1 MTGSRAVLAFVLA
14 ASFFT
19 YAFVQRVAPS
29 VIVGELMAEFAVGAA
44 VLGNLAAFYFYGY
57 APLQIPVGM
66 LMDRFGPRRLMS
78 FAVGVSSI
86 GAVIFAIAPTIEVAY
101 LGRLLVGIGAAF
113 GWVGVLTVATLWFPP
128 TRFAMLTG
136 FAQLFGM
143 IGAIFGQAPL
153 GLAVDAWGWRGTLG
167 ALAVFGALLA
177 VAIFVVIADKRTGPA
192 QAPGSFVAGLRGVIR
207 ARDAWLATG
216 YGFAM
221 TGTMLS
227 FAGLWAV
234 PWLTQTHELERGTA
248 ALLTSVMFAGWG
260 IGSPAIG
267 YTVDRLGHRVRAAR
281 LLSAAMALS
290 LAAILYL
297 PLGLPALTV
306 LMFINGVCASS
317 MVIAY
322 AHARDHSPANAS
334 GAAYGLVNTAVVGSG
349 AVLQPVIGALLDG
362 AWDGGLAANGA
373 RLYSAGAYAQGFSIL
388 LVVAVL
394 GALAAWLMR
403 EPAHGKNPL
412 TTRP

>member
-1 MTGSRAVLAFVLA
+1 MTGPRAVLAFVLA

-86 GAVIFAIAPTIEVAY
+86 GAVIFAVAPTIEIAY

-177 VAIFVVIADKRTGPA
+177 VAIFVVIADKRAVPA
-192 QAPGSFVAGLRGVIR
+192 QGPGNFGAGLRGVIR

-221 TGTMLS
+221 TGTMLA

-234 PWLTQTHELERGTA
+234 PWLMQTHGLERGAA

-260 IGSPAIG
+260 IGSPVIG

-297 PLGLPALTV
+297 PLGLPALTL
-306 LMFINGVCASS
+306 LMFVNGVCASS

-349 AVLQPVIGALLDG
+349 AVLQPAIGALLDR
-362 AWDGGLAANGA
+362 AWDGGLAAGGA
-373 RLYSAGAYAQGFSIL
+373 RLYSASAYAQGFSIL
-388 LVVAVL
+388 LAVAVL
-394 GALAAWLMR
+394 GALSAWLMR
-403 EPAHGKNPL
+403 EPPPAKTL
-412 TTRP
+412 

>member
-1 MTGSRAVLAFVLA
+1 MTGGRAVFAFGLA

-66 LMDRFGPRRLMS
+66 LMDRFGPRRLMG

-86 GAVIFAIAPTIEVAY
+86 GAVIFAIAPTIEIAY

-113 GWVGVLTVATLWFPP
+113 GWVGVLTVATLWFAP

-136 FAQLFGM
+136 IAQLFGM

-153 GLAVDAWGWRGTLG
+153 ALAVDAWGWRGTLG

-177 VAIFVVIADKRTGPA
+177 VAIFVVIADKRTAPA
-192 QAPGSFVAGLRGVIR
+192 HATGSFAAGLRGVLR
-207 ARDAWLATG
+207 ARDAWLATI

-221 TGTMLS
+221 TGTMQS
-227 FAGLWAV
+227 FAALWAV
-234 PWLTQTHELERGTA
+234 PWLMQVHGLERGSA
-248 ALLTSVMFAGWG
+248 ALLSSAMFAGWG
-260 IGSPAIG
+260 IGAPIIG
-267 YTVDRLGHRVRAAR
+267 YVVDRLGRRVGPMR
-281 LLSAAMALS
+281 LLSAAMTIS
-290 LAAILYL
+290 LAAILYW
-297 PLGLPALTV
+297 PGLGLPALAV
-306 LMFINGVCASS
+306 LMFVNGVCASS
-317 MVIAY
+317 MVISY

-349 AVLQPVIGALLDG
+349 ALLQPSIGALLDR
-362 AWDGGLAANGA
+362 AWDGTLSGGSRVYSPAAFE
-373 RLYSAGAYAQGFSIL
+373 QGFSIL
-388 LVVAVL
+388 LAVAVL
-394 GALAAWLMR
+394 GALSAWLMR
-403 EPAHGKNPL
+403 EPAPAKTL
-412 TTRP
+412 

>member
-1 MTGSRAVLAFVLA
+1 MTGGRAVFAFVLA

-29 VIVGELMAEFAVGAA
+29 VIVGELMSEFAVGAA

-78 FAVGVSSI
+78 FAAGVSAI
-86 GAVIFAIAPTIEVAY
+86 GAVIFAIAPSIEVAY
-101 LGRLLVGIGAAF
+101 LGRFLVGMGAAF

-136 FAQLFGM
+136 VAQLFGM

-153 GLAVDAWGWRGTLG
+153 GLAVEAWGWRGTLG
-167 ALAVFGALLA
+167 ALAVFGVLLA
-177 VAIFVVIADKRTGPA
+177 IAIYTVVADKRAVAA
-192 QAPGSFVAGLRGVIR
+192 QAASSFTAGMR
-207 ARDAWLATG
+207 AVLKSRDAWLASL

-221 TGTMLS
+221 TGTMLA

-234 PWLTQTHELERGTA
+234 PWLMQTHGLARGEA
-248 ALLTSVMFAGWG
+248 ALLSSLMFAGWG
-260 IGSPAIG
+260 IGSPVIG
-267 YTVDRLGHRVRAAR
+267 YAVDRLGRRVRAMT
-281 LLSAAMALS
+281 LLSAGMALT
-290 LAAILYL
+290 LAAILYA
-297 PLGLPALTV
+297 PGLGLPGLAV
-306 LMFINGVCASS
+306 LMFVNGACASS
-317 MVIAY
+317 MVVAY

-349 AVLQPVIGALLDG
+349 AVMQPLIGALLDR
-362 AWDGGLAANGA
+362 AWDGTLAGGT
-373 RLYSAGAYAQGFSIL
+373 RLYGPEAYAQGFSVL
-388 LVVAVL
+388 LAVAVL
-394 GALAAWLMR
+394 GSAATWLMR
-403 EPAHGKNPL
+403 ETAPAKTL
-412 TTRP
+412 